1 MEEHPQ
7 DGSGAEI
14 ISRSA
19 VQLLHA
25 YTGRGPTRAR
35 TTINHDSVMI
45 VLGDTLTQG
54 ERKLAESGKA
64 DRVLDV
70 RHDFQMVMRDEL
82 VATVE
87 RRGTAPASGSD
98 APIAP
103 DESKPLDSG
112 STRLPTTP

>member
-19 VQLLHA
+19 VQLLRA
-25 YTGRGPTRAR
+25 YTGRAPTRAR

-45 VLGDTLTQG
+45 VLGDTLTKG

-70 RHDFQMVMRDEL
+70 RHGFQMVMRDEL

-87 RRGTAPASGSD
+87 RRGTATPPQG
-98 APIAP
+98 P
-103 DESKPLDSG
+103 
-112 STRLPTTP
+112 TLPSRRTNRSR